1 MSPRSR
7 IVVNTAI
14 GIAGKTLVWAG
25 LLLLGLVAYQLW
37 GTGLETQRAQNRLE
51 DEFAQ
56 LLAEATTPPT
66 TNAGTVTTGV
76 VPPVTAPSRPT
87 KALALIR
94 IPTAGVSDIVVDGVS
109 ASALRQGPGHVRETP
124 LPGRPGNSAIAGH
137 RSSYG
142 APFGDLDRVRKGD
155 TVEVT
160 TIEGQFVYTV
170 TGVEIVEPTRTDVM
184 ATTSSKKTLTLIT
197 CHPRY
202 STDKRLIVFASLT
215 SSEPNSTLSSTTVP
229 SSTLPSTTVPI
240 DTAPVDTVPIDTIP
254 IDTIPI
260 DTIPIDAIPI
270 DAIPIDAIPIDE
282 VGGWFSDTAAIF
294 PAVVLG
300 LGLVALAICA
310 HYLRRSLARKV
321 TRPLVA
327 RLLAYAVVGVPFLVN
342 LFFFYRFLNF
352 LLPAPG

>member
-7 IVVNTAI
+7 SVVNTAI

-51 DEFAQ
+51 DEFEQ
-56 LLAEATTPPT
+56 LLDEATAPPDT
-66 TNAGTVTTGV
+66 DSGAPTTGV
-76 VPPVTAPSRPT
+76 APPVTAPSRPT

-94 IPTAGVSDIVVDGVS
+94 IPTAGVSDIVVAGVS
-109 ASALRQGPGHVRETP
+109 ASALRQGPGHVPETP

-142 APFGDLDRVRKGD
+142 APFGDLDRVKKGD
-155 TVEVT
+155 AVEITTV
-160 TIEGQFVYTV
+160 EGQFTYTV
-170 TGVEIVEPTRTDVM
+170 TEVEIVKPTRTDVM

-202 STDKRLIVFASLT
+202 STDKRLIVHARLT
-215 SSEPNSTLSSTTVP
+215 SSEPNTTLSSTTAP
-229 SSTLPSTTVPI
+229 QTTLPSGTVP
-240 DTAPVDTVPIDTIP
+240 PDTIP
-254 IDTIPI
+254 VETIPVEEVS
-260 DTIPIDAIPI
+260 PIDGTEPT
-270 DAIPIDAIPIDE
+270 AIPIDAIPIDE
-282 VGGWFSDTAAIF
+282 VGGWFSDTKAIL
-294 PAVVLG
+294 PTILLG
-300 LGLVALAICA
+300 LGLVALAVVA
-310 HYLRRSLARKV
+310 HFLRRLFARKV
-321 TRPLVA
+321 SRSFVA
-327 RLLAYAVVGVPFLVN
+327 RVLAYAVVAIPFVVT